1 MVRDMD
7 RLMARLRTLP
17 VPRIYGSVELGA
29 MALAA
34 ASGAHLLWTI
44 LTPVGAF
51 GDWKVASAQEFDPTA
66 DMAVLAR
73 FDPFNRGSGGAATN
87 VVTALPLKLFG
98 ISLNTASGRGSAIVE
113 VESVQSS
120 FAVGD
125 EVMAGVVLKSVAFD
139 HIVLTR
145 GGAEELLY
153 VDQSTPAE
161 TASPDAAPPD
171 AAAAGAAVGITLE
184 SIAAS
189 VRATPRVRDGRT
201 TGLVLSASDPA
212 PLSAAG
218 LQPGDIV
225 TRVNGEAVTSIE
237 ELLERAATPRS
248 DGMAIFTIE
257 RAGQVQTVRTRI
269 TG

>member
-7 RLMARLRTLP
+7 GLMARLRTLP

-34 ASGAHLLWTI
+34 TSGAYLIWTI

-51 GDWKVASAQEFDPTA
+51 GDWKVAGARGFDPAA

-73 FDPFNRGSGGAATN
+73 FDPFNRGQAAGATN

-98 ISLNTASGRGSAIVE
+98 VSLNTASGRGSAIIE
-113 VESVQSS
+113 VESLQSS

-125 EVMAGVVLKSVAFD
+125 EVMAGVTLKSVAFD
-139 HIVLTR
+139 HVVLTR
-145 GGAEELLY
+145 GGVEELLY

-161 TASPDAAPPD
+161 TAAPEGAAAPP
-171 AAAAGAAVGITLE
+171 AATGGVTLD
-184 SIAAS
+184 SLAAS
-189 VRATPRVRDGRT
+189 VRATPRVQDGQT
-201 TGLVLSASDPA
+201 TGLVLSTADPVQ
-212 PLSAAG
+212 LTAAG
-218 LQPGDIV
+218 FQPGDIV

-237 ELLERAATPRS
+237 ELLERAATPRA
-248 DGMAIFTIE
+248 DGAATFTVE
-257 RAGQVQTVRTRI
+257 RAGQVQTVRMQVAR
-269 TG
+269 

>member
-51 GDWKVASAQEFDPTA
+51 GDWKVASAPEFDPTA

-145 GGAEELLY
+145 GGVEELLY

-161 TASPDAAPPD
+161 TVSPDAAAPD
-171 AAAAGAAVGITLE
+171 AAAGAAVGITLE

-189 VRATPRVRDGRT
+189 VRATPRVQDGRT

>member
-17 VPRIYGSVELGA
+17 VPRIYGTIELGA

-34 ASGAHLLWTI
+34 TSGAYLIWTI

-51 GDWKVASAQEFDPTA
+51 GDWKVAGARDFDPAA

-73 FDPFNRGSGGAATN
+73 FDPFNRGSDGAATN

-98 ISLNTASGRGSAIVE
+98 ISLNTASGRGSAIIE

-125 EVMAGVVLKSVAFD
+125 EVMAGVTLKTVAFD

-145 GGAEELLY
+145 GGVEELLY

-161 TASPDAAPPD
+161 AAAPEG
-171 AAAAGAAVGITLE
+171 AAAAP
-184 SIAAS
+184 AAS
-189 VRATPRVRDGRT
+189 ASGGVTLDALAASIRAMPRVQNGQT
-201 TGLVLSASDPA
+201 TGLVLSAADPA
-212 PLSAAG
+212 QLTAAG
-218 LQPGDIV
+218 FQPGDIV
-225 TRVNGEAVTSIE
+225 TRVNGEVVTSTE

-248 DGMAIFTIE
+248 DGAAIFTIE
-257 RAGQVQTVRTRI
+257 RAGEVQTVRMQVAR
-269 TG
+269 

>member
-98 ISLNTASGRGSAIVE
+98 ISLNTASGRGTAIVE

-161 TASPDAAPPD
+161 TASPDAAAPD
-171 AAAAGAAVGITLE
+171 AAAGAAVGITLE

-189 VRATPRVRDGRT
+189 VRATPRVQDGRT

-248 DGMAIFTIE
+248 DGTAIFTIE